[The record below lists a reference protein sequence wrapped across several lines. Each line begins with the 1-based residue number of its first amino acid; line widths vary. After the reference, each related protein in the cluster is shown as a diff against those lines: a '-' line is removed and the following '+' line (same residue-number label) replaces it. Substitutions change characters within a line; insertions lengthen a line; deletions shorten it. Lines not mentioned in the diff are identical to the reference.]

1 MKLLKVVLV
10 ACSLSAAI
18 AHAQTA
24 PTDAPTDANA
34 NINAQQVAQSN
45 ATPSEGRVAR
55 HAPAAAQK
63 GNECVGP
70 VSFCNIFFGS

>member
-24 PTDAPTDANA
+24 APTDANA
-34 NINAQQVAQSN
+34 NTNAQQVAQSN
-45 ATPSEGRVAR
+45 VTPSEGRIAR

-63 GNECVGP
+63 DNECVGP

>member
-24 PTDAPTDANA
+24 VSTDAKANTDV
-34 NINAQQVAQSN
+34 QQIAQSN
-45 ATPSEGRVAR
+45 VTPSESRIAR
-55 HAPAAAQK
+55 HASAAAQK